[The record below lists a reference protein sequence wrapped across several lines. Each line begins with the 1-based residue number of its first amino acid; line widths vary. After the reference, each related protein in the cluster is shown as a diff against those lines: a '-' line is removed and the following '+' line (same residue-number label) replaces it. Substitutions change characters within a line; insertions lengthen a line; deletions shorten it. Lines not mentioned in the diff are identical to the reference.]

1 MMNRVGGVMKASIVG
16 CLLLA
21 GTLQAALS
29 HNAQEGVVRVQSAE
43 ISGPGQLALLLP
55 GIHAWYRGIKATDG
69 SDVPTLAANGYFGLG
84 YALTQN
90 FAFSVTGQFLA
101 DYEKDRSK
109 TTRYSYGL
117 GDTRIDLKFSYPLPE
132 SPWTLGAGVFGVIP
146 TGVKRDPAVAPETTS
161 SGIQFQGGYLR
172 RFTMED
178 LALGG
183 QAMATF
189 RGASRWGVHLNVGG
203 YSYVADTLPSV
214 VFGGLGLDL
223 SPAVFSP
230 LFEIWTLQYTKKSY
244 RDLYGNGPTWITLG
258 FRLGQRQGANIQVAG
273 SVPLFSRRAYPKEGL
288 LPGFRPDV
296 GVDVATYVLIAPP
309 QKKAPEKPRPAY
321 LAGVVLDENELPV
334 EGVDVRLYRGD
345 SLIAQATSTDAGAF
359 DLSADPGVYTLNLE
373 HADFLPASKPLV
385 LKPGDTLSL
394 TFTLKRKAKPKPKL
408 GTLNISVVDVEKG
421 TPVDQATIQLEGG
434 ETVQGPSASFTLE
447 PGSYRVTVSAPGY
460 ITVEKVYEIEP
471 DKTVESEVALV
482 RKKLQVR
489 LPKIHFDVGKA
500 NIRPE
505 SYPILDRA
513 AQLIKRILADN
524 PNVKIEIQ
532 GHTDSQGSFAFNMR
546 LSQARAEAVRD
557 YLISVHQIPPD
568 RLIAKGYGPTR
579 PIADNSTP
587 FGREQ
592 NRRVELVVLTPEGE

>member
-1 MMNRVGGVMKASIVG
+1 MKRVWWMLLPGV
-16 CLLLA
+16 LA
-21 GTLQAALS
+21 AGIS
-29 HNAQEGVVRVQSAE
+29 SNAQEGVVRVHSAE
-43 ISGPGQLALLLP
+43 ISEAGQLALLIP
-55 GIHAWYRGIKATDG
+55 GIHAWYRGVKAPDG
-69 SDVPTLAANGYFGLG
+69 QDVPTIAASGYFGLG
-84 YALTQN
+84 YALTRN

-101 DYEKDRSK
+101 DYEKDLTK

-117 GDTRIDLKFSYPLPE
+117 GDTRVDLKFSYPLPE
-132 SPWTLGAGVFGVIP
+132 SPWTLGASVFGIFP
-146 TGVKRDPAVAPETTS
+146 TGVKRDAGVAPETTT

-183 QAMATF
+183 EVMATF

-203 YSYVADTLPSV
+203 YSYVADSLPALI
-214 VFGGLGLDL
+214 FGGVGVDVF
-223 SPAVFSP
+223 PAVFSP
-230 LFEIWTLQYTKKSY
+230 LFEVWTLQYVKKSY
-244 RDLYGNGPTWITLG
+244 RDLYGNGPTWLTLG
-258 FRLGQRQGANIQVAG
+258 FRLGQRQGANIQIAG
-273 SVPLFSRRAYPKEGL
+273 SIPLFSRSPAPREGL

-296 GVDVATYVLIAPP
+296 AVDVAAYVLIAPP
-309 QKKAPEKPRPAY
+309 KKKAPEKPKPAY
-321 LAGVVLDENELPV
+321 LAGVVLDEKELPV

-345 SLIAQATSTDAGAF
+345 SLIAQATSSDAGAF
-359 DLSADPGVYTLNLE
+359 ELVADPGVYTLNLE
-373 HADFLPASKPLV
+373 REGFLSASKPLV

-394 TFTLKRKAKPKPKL
+394 TFTLRRKAKPKPKL
-408 GTLNISVVDVEKG
+408 GVLKLTVVDVEKG
-421 TPVDQATIQLEGG
+421 TPVEGATIQVEGQ
-434 ETVQGPSASFTLE
+434 EPVQGASASFTLK
-447 PGSYRVTVSAPGY
+447 PGTYRVNISAPGY
-460 ITVEKVYEIEP
+460 ITVSKTYEIEA

-513 AQLIKRILADN
+513 AGLIKRILADN

-532 GHTDSQGSFAFNMR
+532 GHTDSQGSFSFNMR
-546 LSQARAEAVRD
+546 LSQARAEAVRE

-568 RLIAKGYGPTR
+568 RLIARGYGPTR

-592 NRRVELVVLTPEGE
+592 NRRVELVVIAPGEGQ